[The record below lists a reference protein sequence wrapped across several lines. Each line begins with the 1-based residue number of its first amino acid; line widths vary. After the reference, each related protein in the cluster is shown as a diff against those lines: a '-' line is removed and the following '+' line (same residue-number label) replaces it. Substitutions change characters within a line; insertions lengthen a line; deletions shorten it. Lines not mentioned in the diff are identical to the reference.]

1 MVKTIISLRDMC
13 AKWWLERVQHYLR
26 RDTSK
31 PDLFGLQRYL
41 SDLPREIRSYI
52 IHNALKAGGLH
63 LAHGSKEIPAVNRSL
78 VFLSSDITVR
88 EIIYVTFLKSSS
100 EAIIFHPDLELL
112 IRYGEGVLRM
122 CIMLPNL
129 FSNSIKKDFTDLCR
143 TCYNL
148 TEIKIN
154 DANDEV
160 LALITRHCR
169 NICKLDASG
178 SQGVTD
184 EGVSR
189 IIVNLKWSDNKGSK
203 IKIIDFDRTSVTKE
217 GEAQLLSRLPSI
229 ISFGNMDIIESIQ
242 SLAVLSEDSTF
253 STVIEEINI
262 KCATVGRIQDLKKY
276 CPNLKSIKVTFQEQV
291 GATLNDLRL
300 LKNLNHIDIIIRDP
314 FLLTLRNFNDF
325 VWDMGNNLKTI
336 KVCGDIF
343 WEADLGALAGQCP
356 HIQTISLPA
365 VTVPTKESLTVL
377 KTDHLSSLT
386 NLRELVIDCMSG
398 ICPKAWA
405 KDFSLIR
412 LGIVLAL
419 KRCTSLKKLVLR
431 PTCLVDADFMDIF
444 STNSLLRLEVLELYN
459 CTLSLMCAKMIVDTC
474 INLHVM
480 KGLRTWRGITLHE
493 LVLLRKYS
501 RGHRR
506 AADLK
511 IIP

>member
-1 MVKTIISLRDMC
+1 MVKNIICLRDMC

-88 EIIYVTFLKSSS
+88 EIIYVTFLKSTS
-100 EAIIFHPDLELL
+100 ETIIFHPDLELL
-112 IRYGEGVLRM
+112 I
-122 CIMLPNL
+122 
-129 FSNSIKKDFTDLCR
+129 
-143 TCYNL
+143 
-148 TEIKIN
+148 
-154 DANDEV
+154 
-160 LALITRHCR
+160 
-169 NICKLDASG
+169 
-178 SQGVTD
+178 
-184 EGVSR
+184 
-189 IIVNLKWSDNKGSK
+189 
-203 IKIIDFDRTSVTKE
+203 RTSVTKE

-229 ISFGNMDIIESIQ
+229 ISFGNMDVIESIQ
-242 SLAVLSEDSTF
+242 SMAVLSEDSTF
-253 STVIEEINI
+253 STAIEEINI

-356 HIQTISLPA
+356 HIQNISLPA

-405 KDFSLIR
+405 KDFTLIR

-493 LVLLRKYS
+493 LVLLRKYT